1 MDLPRVCKYVTVL
14 FVLLAC
20 VSMAIVPS
28 ELEAAYGKKPVQET
42 EKSDTIITDQEVFPY
57 MPQRKDPFV
66 AGVLSWSWTG
76 LGQFYAQDYAKGSFF
91 LMADMAQK
99 GLFLYMLFH
108 LSDKYQS
115 EDEIINW
122 TDMSVQDRGMIIG
135 LTFSILVTKV
145 LCVIDAV
152 DSAKD
157 YNREVYYPYWR
168 KKQNIDVSYNPDSGN
183 VNLSV
188 KRRFN
193 F

>member
-1 MDLPRVCKYVTVL
+1 LDLQHIYKYL
-14 FVLLAC
+14 PLRVLLA
-20 VSMAIVPS
+20 VSVM
-28 ELEAAYGKKPVQET
+28 LC
-42 EKSDTIITDQEVFPY
+42 VFPATLDAASNTQMVQQSEDVQDKPGTQDAFPY
-57 MPQRKDPFV
+57 VPQYKDPFI

-76 LGQFYAQDYAKGSFF
+76 LGQFYAQDYAKGSLF
-91 LMADMAQK
+91 LVADMSQK

-115 EDEIINW
+115 NDEIISW
-122 TDMSVQDRGMIIG
+122 TEMSTQDRGVILG
-135 LTFSILVTKV
+135 LAFSILVTKV

-152 DSAKD
+152 DSASD

-168 KKQNIDVSYNPDSGN
+168 QKQNIDISYNPDAGN

-188 KRRFN
+188 KRRFS

>member
-1 MDLPRVCKYVTVL
+1 MVL
-14 FVLLAC
+14 FVLVSC
-20 VSMAIVPS
+20 VIMIIMAVPV
-28 ELEAAYGKKPVQET
+28 EAAYGNTPVERS
-42 EKSDTIITDQEVFPY
+42 EKSNILSDSEDPFPY
-57 MPQRKDPFV
+57 VPHRKDPFV

-76 LGQFYAQDYAKGSFF
+76 LGQFYAQDYAKGSLF
-91 LMADMAQK
+91 LMSDMAQK

-115 EDEIINW
+115 EGEIVNW
-122 TDMSVQDRGMIIG
+122 TDMSVQDRGLIIG

-152 DSAKD
+152 DSAMD